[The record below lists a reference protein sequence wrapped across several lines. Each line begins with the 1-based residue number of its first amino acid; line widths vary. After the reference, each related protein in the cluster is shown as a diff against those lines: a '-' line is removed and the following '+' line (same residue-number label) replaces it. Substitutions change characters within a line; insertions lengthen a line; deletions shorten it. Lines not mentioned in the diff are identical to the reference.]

1 MINYMT
7 NEEVE
12 LTHSMILTAL
22 KAIKEDSTYRI
33 SGIGIC
39 GCVRAYYLNRDGLIS
54 NVRDQF
60 VIEKLIEGWP
70 KHSGV
75 MEFPISVGKIGPWKK
90 YVQCDNK
97 WNHKTE
103 YGRLRWELLEWLINK
118 LENENAHQSS
128 R

>member
-1 MINYMT
+1 MINYKT

-12 LTHSMILTAL
+12 LTHGMILTAL
-22 KAIKEDSTYRI
+22 KAMKEAATYRV

-39 GCVRAYYLNRDGLIS
+39 GCVATYYLNRDGLIS

-60 VIEKLIEGWP
+60 IIEKLIEGWP

-75 MEFPISVGKIGPWKK
+75 TEFPISIGRISPCKE
-90 YVQCDNK
+90 YTRCDNK
-97 WNHKTE
+97 WDRRTE

-118 LENENAHQSS
+118 LENE
-128 R
+128 

>member
-1 MINYMT
+1 MINYKT

-12 LTHSMILTAL
+12 LTHDMILTAL
-22 KAIKEDSTYRI
+22 KAIKEDSTYRV

-75 MEFPISVGKIGPWKK
+75 MEFPISVGKISPWRE
-90 YVQCDNK
+90 YTRCNNK
-97 WNHKTE
+97 WNRKTE

-118 LENENAHQSS
+118 LESENVNQNP